1 MSKDSLGDRMKD
13 YEAQETSRRFL
24 PQLPLYARIDGRGFS
39 KFTRDMERPYDIHM
53 SRCMIETTKTLVKET
68 HATLGYVQ
76 SDEISLV
83 WIPGPNGVAWFDGKV
98 MKMTS
103 VLAGLATAS
112 FIENVMNYFTNW
124 MELVMQL
131 PHFDARVISMPTET
145 EAANMVI
152 WRARDASKNSI
163 SMAASHYYSHK
174 ELQHKTGR
182 DKHEMLYAKG
192 VNWAHYPSFFKQGTW
207 VRRANV
213 QRMLTEAE
221 LCAIPEKHR
230 PLATDLVTR
239 TEIQEFDLPPLARI
253 INRADA
259 LFRGAEP
266 KTMEQNRDDSQK
278 HQDL

>member
-13 YEAQETSRRFL
+13 YEAQETHRRFL

-39 KFTRDMERPYDIHM
+39 KFTRDMDRPYDIHM

-68 HATLGYVQ
+68 HATVGFVQ

-83 WIPGPNGVAWFDGKV
+83 WIPGPNGVAWFDGKI
-98 MKMTS
+98 MKMAS

-112 FIENVMNYFTNW
+112 FVENVIQYFPNW
-124 MELVMQL
+124 MQLVLRL
-131 PHFDARVISMPTET
+131 PHFDCRVLSMPSET
-145 EAANMVI
+145 EAANMVL
-152 WRARDASKNSI
+152 WRSLDAAKNSI
-163 SMAASHYYSHK
+163 SMAASHYYSHR
-174 ELQHKTGR
+174 ELQNKSGR

-192 VNWAHYPSFFKQGTW
+192 VNWNNYPAFFKRGTF
-207 VRRANV
+207 VRKTNV
-213 QRMLTEAE
+213 ERTLSSLE
-221 LCAIPEKHR
+221 LSAIPEKHH
-230 PLATDLVTR
+230 PPPDALVTR